1 MQDRAEELA
10 RGSSPGTKTPLRQA
24 AVKRSP
30 SGRIPQW
37 VLDEALGTP
46 SPPSP
51 AEGLAARRPPASKS
65 RRRSV
70 PRDTSPRR
78 AGRLSTG
85 LALAFVVAL
94 CFAPGVF
101 SRHVLPAIAPYLPGA
116 DIPPRG
122 VEAADSPLGQ
132 PPAVAESD
140 AYELY
145 ETPPESAQPFLA
157 YDPCRPIHYVVRPDN
172 APPGGDTIIQEAI
185 AEVSAASGLQFVY
198 DGPTDEAFAEEGRE
212 RFQPERYGKRW
223 APVLITW
230 SDPDE
235 VSRLAADIAGLGGSS
250 SVGARGT
257 PHVLVAGQITLDAPS
272 LRNVLTYHDGR
283 EHVRAVIIH
292 ELGHVLGL
300 AHVDDPEQL
309 MYAGANGVTSLA
321 DGDRA
326 GLALLGTGPCV
337 PEV

>member
-1 MQDRAEELA
+1 
-10 RGSSPGTKTPLRQA
+10 
-24 AVKRSP
+24 
-30 SGRIPQW
+30 
-37 VLDEALGTP
+37 
-46 SPPSP
+46 
-51 AEGLAARRPPASKS
+51 
-65 RRRSV
+65 V

-94 CFAPGVF
+94 SFAPGVF

-145 ETPPESAQPFLA
+145 ETPPGSAQPFLA

-172 APPGGDTIIQEAI
+172 APPGSDTIIQEAI
-185 AEVSAASGLQFVY
+185 AEVSAASGLQ
-198 DGPTDEAFAEEGRE
+198 
-212 RFQPERYGKRW
+212 
-223 APVLITW
+223 
-230 SDPDE
+230 
-235 VSRLAADIAGLGGSS
+235 
-250 SVGARGT
+250 
-257 PHVLVAGQITLDAPS
+257 
-272 LRNVLTYHDGR
+272 NVLTYPDGR
-283 EHVRAVIIH
+283 ELVRAVIIH

-309 MYAGANGVTSLA
+309 MYAGANDVTSLA

-337 PEV
+337 PEL